1 MIFIDLKM
9 ALRKRLKSLENI
21 VFDERAVVPLI
32 DENSVNRALKLI
44 DAAVLT
50 IKIRDAELSIKESQ
64 AEINAAKKKLEAL
77 QGGDK

>member
-9 ALRKRLKSLENI
+9 ALRKRLKKLENI
-21 VFDERAVVPLI
+21 VLDERADVPLI

-50 IKIRDAELSIKESQ
+50 IRIRDAESSIKERQ
-64 AEINAAKKKLEAL
+64 AEINAAKKELETL
-77 QGGDK
+77 QEAEK